1 MLPKNTKTTP
11 EKRFLYAEALAV
23 SETITWEQAA
33 SYAGCSIPVLIDALT
48 DPEVAQAVEGE
59 VIRLRYTGE
68 LANLKA
74 ARLTDSML
82 EKLLA
87 TPKEEIS
94 TSLAMKLAELGLRFR
109 DKSVVDNSPEPHGM
123 RLHILK
129 DGDPDPIPDTDA
141 KFSLI
146 IDLRNKPKS
155 PRVIDHGETTNAE

>member
-1 MLPKNTKTTP
+1 MLPDTTKTTS
-11 EKRFLYAEALAV
+11 EKRFLYAGALAV

-33 SYAGCSIPVLIDALT
+33 SYAGCSMPVLMDALN
-48 DPEVAQAVEGE
+48 DPEVALAVEGE

-94 TSLAMKLAELGLRFR
+94 TSLAMKLTELGLRFR
-109 DKSVVDNSPEPHGM
+109 DKSAVDNKPEPPGM
-123 RLHILK
+123 SLHIMK
-129 DGDPDPIPDTDA
+129 DGDPDPIPGPEA
-141 KFSLI
+141 KFRLI
-146 IDLRNKPKS
+146 IDLRNKSNP
-155 PRVIDHGETTNAE
+155 PRVIEHGEITDA